1 MKEIIEA
8 RPIMLGIDLENPFPL
23 GFGTLE
29 TLPRVLYL
37 VSALDKEHQLTGIG
51 EASIDFPFSPYDAYD
66 IYHTL
71 NEIDIKGRSALDRE
85 AILTD
90 NTIRSVVLDSC
101 PAAFHAL
108 NMAIDDLFG
117 QLEKQ
122 SITDLYGAVRKDGKA
137 LASISFQPE
146 TNILLQLVD
155 KELKL
160 GFIPKP
166 KVGKNIEKDIK
177 TIQTV
182 HQFLKSRGGYCV
194 LDFNGQY
201 APEEFCNL
209 IDDLITAG
217 CRMDHILFLEQP
229 TREENGIEGLSKVK
243 QYLMEKEIDIPIIAD
258 ESFVS
263 IDDALECACRG
274 ISLNFK
280 LNKVGGLFHARTME
294 DAFIELMK
302 NRIQNMLGGTFPTA
316 IGRVYDQ
323 QAGAILP
330 TASLPS
336 DGWMPSSWFEGQKHL
351 IKEQFTQNPNGNF
364 KPMSGFGLGA
374 IPDWDKIKTFEINNP
389 KQEYERVRCDLD
401 GSRLRIKLKDN
412 QTYKTVYQQRSGRS
426 FDWNL

>member
-8 RPIMLGIDLENPFPL
+8 RPIMLGIDLESPFPL

-37 VSALDKEHQLTGIG
+37 VSALDKEHQITGVG

-71 NEIDIKGRSALDRE
+71 QEIGIRGRSALDRE
-85 AILTD
+85 DILTD
-90 NTIRSVVLDSC
+90 NTIRSAVLNTC

-117 QLEKQ
+117 QLERQ
-122 SITDLYGAVRKDGKA
+122 SVTDLYGAIRKDGQA

-166 KVGKNIEKDIK
+166 KVGENIEKDIK
-177 TIQTV
+177 TIQAV
-182 HQFLKSRGGYCV
+182 HRFLKSRGGYCV

-201 APEEFCNL
+201 TPEEFCNL
-209 IDDLITAG
+209 VDDLIIIG
-217 CRMDHILFLEQP
+217 CRMDHVLFLEQP
-229 TREENGIEGLSKVK
+229 TREEDGIEGLSKVK
-243 QYLMEKEIDIPIIAD
+243 QHLMEKEIDIPVIAD

-263 IDDALECACRG
+263 MDDALECARRG

-280 LNKVGGLFHARTME
+280 LNKVGGLFHARG
-294 DAFIELMK
+294 IESELIGLVK
-302 NRIQNMLGGTFPTA
+302 SRIQSMVGGTFPTA

-323 QAGAILP
+323 QAGAVLHTAGLP
-330 TASLPS
+330 G
-336 DGWMPSSWFEGQKHL
+336 DGWMPSNWFAGQKHL
-351 IKEQFTQNPNGNF
+351 IREQFTQNPNGHF

-374 IPDWDKIKTFEINNP
+374 TPDWGKIKTFEISDP
-389 KQEYERVRCDLD
+389 KQEYERVRRGLN
-401 GSRLRIKLKDN
+401 GSRLRITLKDD
-412 QTYKTVYQQRSGRS
+412 QTYEAVYQQRSGRS